1 MLIRFQVTNF
11 KNFKDALVIDFN
23 SIGGYQFNPECISG
37 ETISKMLA
45 YGRNATGKTN
55 LGEAITDIAIARF
68 VLPRVDENNFTNAD
82 SDCDYATFEYTF
94 KFLDD
99 EVQYVYRKKSLG
111 NYTGEKLLINSV
123 CAFDFDYEQSMFDC
137 SNLGVISAETIII
150 DRYLESI
157 DKDAVIDDF
166 VAAPPS
172 FLRWLFANAAFAPD
186 SVMAKLRN
194 YIDRMAYYSVS
205 SLNRGAPIRNDAF
218 LQSLEGEELR
228 SLEKFLNA
236 MGVECQLQNKRLPD
250 GKNEIYFKH
259 KRPVPFFRTASSGTL
274 VLFNLYRRIVT
285 KIKSLSFFY
294 LDEFDAFFH
303 YEMSEKFLKY
313 VKENFPHCQ
322 VILTTHN
329 TNLMTNRIMR
339 PDCVFILTH
348 DGKIT
353 ALNKATTRE
362 LREGHNL
369 EKLYMSGEFDG

>member
-1 MLIRFQVTNF
+1 MLIQFQVTNF
-11 KNFKDALVIDFN
+11 KNFKDTLSIDF
-23 SIGGYQFNPECISG
+23 SRIGGYQFNSECITN
-37 ETISKMLA
+37 ETISKMLV

-55 LGEAITDIAIARF
+55 LGEAITDIALARF
-68 VLPRVDENNFTNAD
+68 TFPRADENNFTNAD
-82 SDCDYATFEYTF
+82 SDCEYATFEYTF
-94 KFLDD
+94 KFFDD
-99 EVQYVYRKKSLG
+99 EAHYVYRKKSLG
-111 NYTGEKLLINSV
+111 NYIAEKLTINGT
-123 CAFDFDYEQSMFDC
+123 CIFDFDYESGSFIVD
-137 SNLGVISAETIII
+137 NLDVISAETIII
-150 DRYLESI
+150 DRYLESL
-157 DKDAVIDDF
+157 DQDVVVDDF
-166 VAAPPS
+166 LSAPPS
-172 FLRWLFANAAFAPD
+172 FLRWLFANAAFSND
-186 SVMAKLRN
+186 SVMTKMRN

-205 SLNRGAPIRNDAF
+205 TLNRSTPLRSDAF
-218 LQSLEGEELR
+218 LQSLEGEELNN
-228 SLEKFLNA
+228 LENFLNA
-236 MGVECQLQNKRLPD
+236 MGVECQLQNKKLPD

-259 KRPVPFFRTASSGTL
+259 KKPVPFFRTASSGTL

-285 KIKSLSFFY
+285 KIKNLSFFY

-313 VKENFPHCQ
+313 VKETFPHCQ

-348 DGKIT
+348 EGKIT